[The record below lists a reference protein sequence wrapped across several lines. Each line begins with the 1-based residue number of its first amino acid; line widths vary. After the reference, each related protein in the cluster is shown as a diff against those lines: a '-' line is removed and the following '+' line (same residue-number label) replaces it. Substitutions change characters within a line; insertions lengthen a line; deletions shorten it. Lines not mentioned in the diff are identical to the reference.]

1 MDFTDIIGHERQIKS
16 LQNSIKNGTISHSY
30 LFEGEAGLGKKD
42 VAYVFAKTLLC
53 EKGEEEPC
61 NTCSSCIKFDTFNHP
76 DFKTISPINNS
87 IKREE
92 IDKLIKDISTMPF
105 ESKRKIYIIDD
116 CHTLRLDSQNIL
128 LKTLEEPPEYINI
141 ILITSEKEKII
152 PTILSRCQS
161 IKFYSLENSKI
172 VNLLVN
178 EHHIEI
184 DKAKFIA
191 SFTKGSLK
199 KSLELANSSDFFNR
213 RDEIIE
219 IIDSLL
225 NGDKIKALT
234 SLDFFNENKENAEEI
249 LDIMVYWFRD
259 LLILKE
265 TGNTE
270 LLINKDMVERLLNQS
285 FVDLNR
291 INDII
296 YRIDS
301 TKINIKRNVNFNL
314 LIETMLLSI

>member
-1 MDFTDIIGHERQIKS
+1 MDFTDIIGHEKQIKS
-16 LQNSIKNGTISHSY
+16 LKNSIKNGTISHSY
-30 LFEGEAGLGKKD
+30 IFEGEEGLGKRT
-42 VAYVFAKTLLC
+42 VAYVFSKTLLC
-53 EKGEEEPC
+53 EKGQDEPC

-76 DFKTISPINNS
+76 DFNIISPTNNT

-92 IDKLIKDISTMPF
+92 IDRLIKDISTMPF
-105 ESKRKIYIIDD
+105 ESNRKIYIIDD

-128 LKTLEEPPEYINI
+128 LKTLEEPPEYVTI

-152 PTILSRCQS
+152 STILSRCQS

-172 VNLLVN
+172 VDLLVE
-178 EHHIEI
+178 EHNVEI
-184 DKAKFIA
+184 NRAKFIA
-191 SFTKGSLK
+191 SFSKGSLK
-199 KSLELANSSDFFNR
+199 KSLELANSSDFFNMR
-213 RDEIIE
+213 GEIIE

-225 NGDKIKALT
+225 RGDRIKALT
-234 SLDFFNENKENAEEI
+234 SLDFFNENKENTEEI

-265 TGNTE
+265 TGNTD
-270 LLINKDMVERLLNQS
+270 LLINKDMVERLSNQT

-296 YRIDS
+296 YRIDE